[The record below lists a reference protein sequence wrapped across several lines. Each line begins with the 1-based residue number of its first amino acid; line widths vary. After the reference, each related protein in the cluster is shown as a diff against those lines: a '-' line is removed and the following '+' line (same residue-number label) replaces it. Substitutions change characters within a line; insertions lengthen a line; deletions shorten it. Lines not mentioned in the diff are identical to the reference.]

1 MTKSDKIRIILRQ
14 LNGEADPD
22 EKKDFSSWLLQK
34 PENLDLYVE
43 IKKIWEL
50 PMKKQFLFGES
61 EAEQRINLAIKQNS
75 KKFKLWKNLQRV
87 AAVGLLAAVCGTLV
101 FHKVKEP
108 SWENNKDSIVRE
120 ITKSSAPGEQLRIT
134 LPDGSIVRL
143 NAGSTISYPE
153 KFDTLI
159 REVAL
164 TGEAF
169 FQITK
174 DPDHPFVVKCGQ
186 FSTTVLGTSFDIKSF
201 RQENVTVTVATGK
214 VKVKNQSN
222 RGIKE
227 ITLLPNEQAIYD
239 TIGKYLKKSEVVAS
253 NYYDWIDG
261 NIRFNNDSLEE
272 VMKILERWYNVKI
285 YLRGNIKKDI
295 MVNGCYKDKKL
306 YSILDGLAFMYGFNY
321 HFNNEKTIYID
332 PA

>member
-14 LNGEADPD
+14 LNGEANPD
-22 EKKDFSSWLLQK
+22 EKRNFSSWLLQK
-34 PENLDLYVE
+34 PENLDLYIE

-50 PMKKQFLFGES
+50 PMEKEYLFD
-61 EAEQRINLAIKQNS
+61 EAEAEKKINLTIKRNS
-75 KKFKLWKNLQRV
+75 KKFRLWKNLQRV

-101 FHKVKEP
+101 FHRVKEP
-108 SWENNKDSIVRE
+108 SLENNKDNMIRE
-120 ITKSSAPGEQLRIT
+120 ITKSSAPGEQLRVT

-143 NAGSTISYPE
+143 NAGSAISYPE
-153 KFDTLI
+153 KFDPVI
-159 REVAL
+159 RKVTL

-169 FQITK
+169 FQVTK

-186 FSTTVLGTSFDIKSF
+186 FSTTVVGTSFNIKSF

-214 VKVKNQSN
+214 VKVENRSN
-222 RGIKE
+222 RNLRE
-227 ITLLPNEQAIYD
+227 VMLLPNEQATYD

-285 YLRGNIKKDI
+285 YLKENIRKDI

-306 YSILDGLAFMYGFNY
+306 YSILDGLGFMYGFNY
-321 HFNNEKTIYID
+321 HFENEKTIYID
-332 PA
+332 PK